1 MFNIVIRFILCGL
14 KDIPLTLLVVYP
26 MSDPFF
32 KIRPSKRSN
41 PEARTTL
48 DTVHQHYLSKAKDIG
63 EQLSTLEDKHESLI
77 NTYNDE
83 VNDIERYR
91 LENNIKEVKD
101 KINAIDKKNAIF
113 DYFLDTGDLLFQ
125 YYDIQERINRG
136 ADNIISVADRA
147 RPGSVFEALENASR
161 QDAGESKMVANTN
174 SHIKEGGDSLRRD
187 ALLDQYL
194 QRMDPMYNRPS
205 INSNDSSFVCDACGE
220 DMKVSVN
227 DATVSCPECGYH
239 KLILMD
245 SDKPSYKDPPR
256 EVSYYAY
263 KRINHFNEW
272 LAQFQAKESTEIPE
286 EVFENIQ
293 GQIYKERLQA
303 SSLNRNKI
311 REILKKLKYN
321 SYYEHVP
328 HILSRLNGNTAPVM
342 DREIEEKLRYLFK
355 EIQPSFQ
362 KHCPA
367 ERSNFLSYSYV
378 LYKLCELLELDKFLP
393 CFPLLKNRDKL
404 YAQDK
409 IWEKICKDL
418 QWEFIRSI

>member
-1 MFNIVIRFILCGL
+1 
-14 KDIPLTLLVVYP
+14 

-48 DTVHQHYLSKAKDIG
+48 DTVHQHYLSKVKDTS
-63 EQLSTLEDKHESLI
+63 EQVSSLKE
-77 NTYNDE
+77 TYSNLMSSHKSE
-83 VNDIERYR
+83 QNDIERYR
-91 LENNIKEVKD
+91 IEQELKAIKIKLDATDEKGAV
-101 KINAIDKKNAIF
+101 F
-113 DYFLDTGDLLFQ
+113 DYYLQTGDLLFQ
-125 YYDIQERINRG
+125 YYDIQDRINRG
-136 ADNIISVADRA
+136 ADNVIHVADRA
-147 RPGSVFEALENASR
+147 RPGSVFEALENASK
-161 QDAGESKMVANTN
+161 QDISGVKLQTHSN
-174 SHIKEGGDSLRRD
+174 SYSNMKEHGGDTLRRD

-194 QRMDPMYNRPS
+194 QRMDPHYNRPS
-205 INSNDSSFVCDACGE
+205 MHSLNDTSFICDACGE
-220 DMKVSVN
+220 DMKISIN
-227 DATVSCPECGYH
+227 DATVSCPHCGFH

-256 EVSYYAY
+256 EISYYAY

-293 GQIYKERLQA
+293 GQIKKERIQP
-303 SSLNRNKI
+303 SSLNRSKI

-328 HILSRLNGNTAPVM
+328 HILSRLNGHTAPVM
-342 DREIEEKLRYLFK
+342 DRETEEKLRYLFK

-378 LYKLCELLELDKFLP
+378 LYKLCELLDLDDFLH

-409 IWEKICKDL
+409 IWEKICRDL
-418 QWEFIRSI
+418 KWEFIRSI

>member
-1 MFNIVIRFILCGL
+1 
-14 KDIPLTLLVVYP
+14 

-48 DTVHQHYLSKAKDIG
+48 DTVHQHYLSKVKDTS
-63 EQLSTLEDKHESLI
+63 EQVSTLKE
-77 NTYNDE
+77 TYSNLMTSYKAE
-83 VNDIERYR
+83 NNDIERYR
-91 LENNIKEVKD
+91 IEQDLKSTKVKLD
-101 KINAIDKKNAIF
+101 ATDEKAAVF
-113 DYFLDTGDLLFQ
+113 DYYLQTGDLLFQ
-125 YYDIQERINRG
+125 YYDIQDRINRG
-136 ADNIISVADRA
+136 ADNVIHVADRA
-147 RPGSVFEALENASR
+147 RPGSVFEALENASK
-161 QDAGESKMVANTN
+161 QDISGVKLQAPSNSYSKDQG
-174 SHIKEGGDSLRRD
+174 GGDTLRRD

-194 QRMDPMYNRPS
+194 QRMDPHYNRPS
-205 INSNDSSFVCDACGE
+205 MHSLNDTSFICDACGE
-220 DMKVSVN
+220 DMKISIN
-227 DATVSCPECGYH
+227 DATVSCPHCGFH

-256 EVSYYAY
+256 EISYYAY

-286 EVFENIQ
+286 EVFDNIQ
-293 GQIYKERLQA
+293 GQIKKERIQP
-303 SSLNRNKI
+303 SSLNRSKI

-328 HILSRLNGNTAPVM
+328 HILSRLNGHTAPVM
-342 DREIEEKLRYLFK
+342 DRETEEKLRYLFK

-378 LYKLCELLELDKFLP
+378 LYKLCELLDLDDFLH

-409 IWEKICKDL
+409 IWEKICRDL
-418 QWEFIRSI
+418 KWEFIRSI

>member
-1 MFNIVIRFILCGL
+1 
-14 KDIPLTLLVVYP
+14 

-48 DTVHQHYLSKAKDIG
+48 DTVHQHYLSKVKDTS
-63 EQLSTLEDKHESLI
+63 EQVSTLKE
-77 NTYNDE
+77 TYSNLMSSYKSE
-83 VNDIERYR
+83 QNDIERYR
-91 LENNIKEVKD
+91 IEQDLKSTKVKLD
-101 KINAIDKKNAIF
+101 ATDEKGAVF
-113 DYFLDTGDLLFQ
+113 DYYLQTGDLLFQ
-125 YYDIQERINRG
+125 YYDIQDRINRG
-136 ADNIISVADRA
+136 ADNVIHVADRA

-161 QDAGESKMVANTN
+161 QDISGTKVQTPSN
-174 SHIKEGGDSLRRD
+174 SYAKEQGGDTLRRD

-194 QRMDPMYNRPS
+194 QRMDPHYNRPS
-205 INSNDSSFVCDACGE
+205 MHSLNDTSFICDACGE
-220 DMKVSVN
+220 DMKISIN
-227 DATVSCPECGYH
+227 DATVSCPHCGFH

-256 EVSYYAY
+256 EISYYAY

-293 GQIYKERLQA
+293 GQIKKERIQP
-303 SSLNRNKI
+303 SSLNRSKI

-328 HILSRLNGNTAPVM
+328 HILSRLNGHTAPVM
-342 DREIEEKLRYLFK
+342 DRETEEKLRYLFK

-378 LYKLCELLELDKFLP
+378 LYKLCELLDLDDFLH

-418 QWEFIRSI
+418 KWEFIRSI

>member
-1 MFNIVIRFILCGL
+1 M
-14 KDIPLTLLVVYP
+14 T
-26 MSDPFF
+26 DPFF
-32 KIRPSKRSN
+32 RIRPSKRSN

-48 DTVHQHYLSKAKDIG
+48 DSVHQHYLSKAKDVH
-63 EQLSTLEDKHESLI
+63 EQVATLKGQYSSLQEQ
-77 NTYNDE
+77 YNMSQ
-83 VNDIERYR
+83 NDIERFR
-91 LENNIKEVKD
+91 LEQEIKQIKA
-101 KINAIDKKNAIF
+101 KIESVDENGGVFN
-113 DYFLDTGDLLFQ
+113 YYLQNGELLFQ
-125 YYDIQERINRG
+125 YYDIQDRIHRG
-136 ADNIISVADRA
+136 ADNVVLVGDRA
-147 RPGSVFEALENASR
+147 RPGSVFEALENASKDDLENQVVHVR
-161 QDAGESKMVANTN
+161 E
-174 SHIKEGGDSLRRD
+174 HGGDTLRRD
-187 ALLDQYL
+187 QLLDIYL
-194 QRMDPMYNRPS
+194 QRMDPNYNRANM
-205 INSNDSSFVCDACGE
+205 NSVNDSSFVCDACGE
-220 DMKVSVN
+220 DMKISIN
-227 DATVSCPECGYH
+227 DATVSCPHCGFH

-272 LAQFQAKESTEIPE
+272 LAQFQAKETTEIPE
-286 EVFENIQ
+286 EVFDNIQ
-293 GQIYKERLQA
+293 AQLKKERIHA
-303 SSLNRNKI
+303 SSLNRSKI

-321 SYYEHVP
+321 SFYEHVP
-328 HILSRLNGNTAPVM
+328 HILSRLNGHTAPIM
-342 DREIEEKLRYLFK
+342 DREMEEKLRYLFK

-378 LYKLCELLELDKFLP
+378 LYKLCELLELDDFLH

>member
-1 MFNIVIRFILCGL
+1 MKPFST
-14 KDIPLTLLVVYP
+14 KMT
-26 MSDPFF
+26 DPFF

-48 DTVHQHYLSKAKDIG
+48 DTVHQHYLSKAKDTGDQVAIWKQHHK
-63 EQLSTLEDKHESLI
+63 ELTAL
-77 NTYNDE
+77 YNNE
-83 VNDIERYR
+83 KNDIERYR
-91 LENNIKEVKD
+91 IEQDIKEVK
-101 KINAIDKKNAIF
+101 AQIDTTDQKNAVF
-113 DYFLDTGDLLFQ
+113 DYFLQTGDLLFQ
-125 YYDIQERINRG
+125 YYDIQDRINRG
-136 ADNIISVADRA
+136 ADNVISVADRA

-161 QDAGESKMVANTN
+161 QDAGTGISQQTHGRADHTSLKT
-174 SHIKEGGDSLRRD
+174 GGESLRRD

-205 INSNDSSFVCDACGE
+205 IQASNDSSFTCDACGE
-220 DMKVSVN
+220 DMKVSIN
-227 DATVSCPECGYH
+227 DATVSCPECGFH

-293 GQIYKERLQA
+293 AQIYKERLQA
-303 SSLNRNKI
+303 SSLNRSKI

-328 HILSRLNGNTAPVM
+328 HILSRLNGHTAPVM
-342 DREIEEKLRYLFK
+342 DREMEEKLRYLFK

-362 KHCPA
+362 RHCPA

-378 LYKLCELLELDKFLP
+378 LYKLCELLELDSFLH

>member
-1 MFNIVIRFILCGL
+1 
-14 KDIPLTLLVVYP
+14 

-48 DTVHQHYLSKAKDIG
+48 DTVHQHYLSKVKDTS
-63 EQLSTLEDKHESLI
+63 EQVSTLKE
-77 NTYNDE
+77 TYSNLVTSYKSE
-83 VNDIERYR
+83 QNDIERYR
-91 LENNIKEVKD
+91 IEQELKSTKVKLD
-101 KINAIDKKNAIF
+101 ATDEKGAVF
-113 DYFLDTGDLLFQ
+113 DYYLQTGDLLFQ
-125 YYDIQERINRG
+125 YYDIQDRINRG
-136 ADNIISVADRA
+136 ADNVIHVADRA

-161 QDAGESKMVANTN
+161 QDISGTKVQAPSN
-174 SHIKEGGDSLRRD
+174 SYAKEQGGDTLRRD

-194 QRMDPMYNRPS
+194 QRMDPHYNRPS
-205 INSNDSSFVCDACGE
+205 MHSLNDTSFICDACGE
-220 DMKVSVN
+220 DMKISIN
-227 DATVSCPECGYH
+227 DATVSCPHCGFH

-256 EVSYYAY
+256 EISYYAY

-293 GQIYKERLQA
+293 GQIKKERIQP
-303 SSLNRNKI
+303 SSLNRSKI

-328 HILSRLNGNTAPVM
+328 HILSRLNGHTAPVM
-342 DREIEEKLRYLFK
+342 DRETEEKLRYLFK

-362 KHCPA
+362 RHCPA

-378 LYKLCELLELDKFLP
+378 LYKLCELLDLDDFLH

-409 IWEKICKDL
+409 IWEKICRDL
-418 QWEFIRSI
+418 KWEFIRSI

>member
-1 MFNIVIRFILCGL
+1 
-14 KDIPLTLLVVYP
+14 

-48 DTVHQHYLSKAKDIG
+48 DTVHQHYLSKVKDTS
-63 EQLSTLEDKHESLI
+63 EQVSTLKE
-77 NTYNDE
+77 TYSNLMTSYKTE
-83 VNDIERYR
+83 QNDIERYR
-91 LENNIKEVKD
+91 IEQELKSTKVKLD
-101 KINAIDKKNAIF
+101 ATDEKAAVF
-113 DYFLDTGDLLFQ
+113 DYYLQTGDLLFQ
-125 YYDIQERINRG
+125 YYDIQDRINRG
-136 ADNIISVADRA
+136 ADNVIHVADRA
-147 RPGSVFEALENASR
+147 RPGSVFEALENASK
-161 QDAGESKMVANTN
+161 QDISGTKVQAPSNSYSKDQG
-174 SHIKEGGDSLRRD
+174 GGDTLRRD

-194 QRMDPMYNRPS
+194 QRMDPHYNRPS
-205 INSNDSSFVCDACGE
+205 MHSLNDTSFICDACGE
-220 DMKVSVN
+220 DMKISIN
-227 DATVSCPECGYH
+227 DATVSCPHCGFH

-256 EVSYYAY
+256 EISYYAY

-293 GQIYKERLQA
+293 GQIKKERIQP
-303 SSLNRNKI
+303 SSLNRSKI

-328 HILSRLNGNTAPVM
+328 HILSRLNGHTAPVM
-342 DREIEEKLRYLFK
+342 DRETEEKLRYLFK

-378 LYKLCELLELDKFLP
+378 LYKLCELLDLDDFLH

-409 IWEKICKDL
+409 IWEKICRDL
-418 QWEFIRSI
+418 KWEFIRSI

>member
-1 MFNIVIRFILCGL
+1 
-14 KDIPLTLLVVYP
+14 

-48 DTVHQHYLSKAKDIG
+48 DTVHQHYLSKIKDVG
-63 EQLSTLEDKHESLI
+63 EQITVWKDQQHVIQDKLNQE
-77 NTYNDE
+77 TE
-83 VNDIERYR
+83 EMQRYR
-91 LENNIKEVKD
+91 FEQDIKEIQQ
-101 KINAIDKKNAIF
+101 KINHVDKKDAMF
-113 DYFLDTGDLLFQ
+113 DYFLQTGDLLFQ
-125 YYDIQERINRG
+125 YYDIQDRINRG
-136 ADNIISVADRA
+136 ADNVISVADRA

-161 QDAGESKMVANTN
+161 QDSSGTHLLPAPIAHPSYSQSSK
-174 SHIKEGGDSLRRD
+174 SHGHKEETLGRD
-187 ALLDQYL
+187 QLLDQYL
-194 QRMDPMYNRPS
+194 QRMDPHYNRPS
-205 INSNDSSFVCDACGE
+205 HALNDTSFQCDGCGE

-227 DATVSCPECGYH
+227 DATISCPECGFH

-286 EVFENIQ
+286 EVFEAILN
-293 GQIYKERLQA
+293 QIKKERLQA
-303 SSLNRNKI
+303 SSLNRTKI
-311 REILKKLKYN
+311 REILKKLKFN

-328 HILSRLNGNTAPVM
+328 HILSRLNGHTAPVM
-342 DREIEEKLRYLFK
+342 DRETEEKLRYLFK

-367 ERSNFLSYSYV
+367 DRSNFLSYSYV
-378 LYKLCELLELDKFLP
+378 LYKLCELLELDRFLH

-418 QWEFIRSI
+418 QWEFYRSI

>member
-1 MFNIVIRFILCGL
+1 
-14 KDIPLTLLVVYP
+14 

-48 DTVHQHYLSKAKDIG
+48 DTVHQHYLSKVKDTS
-63 EQLSTLEDKHESLI
+63 EQVSSLKE
-77 NTYNDE
+77 TYSNLISSYKAE
-83 VNDIERYR
+83 QNDIERYR
-91 LENNIKEVKD
+91 IEQELKTTKVKLD
-101 KINAIDKKNAIF
+101 ATDEKGAVF
-113 DYFLDTGDLLFQ
+113 DYYLQTGDLLFQ
-125 YYDIQERINRG
+125 YYDIQDRINRG
-136 ADNIISVADRA
+136 ADNVIHVADRA
-147 RPGSVFEALENASR
+147 RPGSVFEALENASK
-161 QDAGESKMVANTN
+161 QDISGVKLQTPSN
-174 SHIKEGGDSLRRD
+174 SYSNMKEQGGDTLRRD

-194 QRMDPMYNRPS
+194 QRMDPHYNRPS
-205 INSNDSSFVCDACGE
+205 MHSLNDTSFICDACGE
-220 DMKVSVN
+220 DMKISIN
-227 DATVSCPECGYH
+227 DATVSCPHCGFH

-256 EVSYYAY
+256 EISYYAY

-293 GQIYKERLQA
+293 GQIKKERIQP
-303 SSLNRNKI
+303 SSLNRSKI

-328 HILSRLNGNTAPVM
+328 HILSRLNGHTAPVM
-342 DREIEEKLRYLFK
+342 DRETEEKLRYLFK

-378 LYKLCELLELDKFLP
+378 LYKLCELLDLDDFLH

-418 QWEFIRSI
+418 KWEFIRSI

>member
-1 MFNIVIRFILCGL
+1 
-14 KDIPLTLLVVYP
+14 

-48 DTVHQHYLSKAKDIG
+48 DTVHQHYLSKVKDTS
-63 EQLSTLEDKHESLI
+63 EQVSTLKD
-77 NTYNDE
+77 TYSNLMTSYKAE
-83 VNDIERYR
+83 QSDIERYR
-91 LENNIKEVKD
+91 IEQELKATKVKLD
-101 KINAIDKKNAIF
+101 ATDEKGAVF
-113 DYFLDTGDLLFQ
+113 DYYLQTGDLLFQ
-125 YYDIQERINRG
+125 YYDIQDRINRG
-136 ADNIISVADRA
+136 ADNVIHVADRA
-147 RPGSVFEALENASR
+147 RPGSVFEALENASK
-161 QDAGESKMVANTN
+161 QDISGVKLQAPSN
-174 SHIKEGGDSLRRD
+174 SYSNMREQGGDTLRRD

-194 QRMDPMYNRPS
+194 QRMDPHYNRPS
-205 INSNDSSFVCDACGE
+205 MHSLNDTSFICDACGE
-220 DMKVSVN
+220 DMKISIN
-227 DATVSCPECGYH
+227 DATVSCPHCGFH

-256 EVSYYAY
+256 EISYYAY

-293 GQIYKERLQA
+293 GQIKKERIQP
-303 SSLNRNKI
+303 SSLNRSKI

-328 HILSRLNGNTAPVM
+328 HILSRLNGHTAPVM
-342 DREIEEKLRYLFK
+342 DRETEEKLRYLFK

-378 LYKLCELLELDKFLP
+378 LYKLCELLDLDDFLH

-418 QWEFIRSI
+418 KWEFIRSI

>member
-1 MFNIVIRFILCGL
+1 M
-14 KDIPLTLLVVYP
+14 T
-26 MSDPFF
+26 DPFF
-32 KIRPSKRSN
+32 RIRPSKRSN

-48 DTVHQHYLSKAKDIG
+48 DSVHQHYLSKAKDVH
-63 EQLSTLEDKHESLI
+63 EQVATLKGHYVSLQEQ
-77 NTYNDE
+77 YNMSQ
-83 VNDIERYR
+83 NDIERFR
-91 LENNIKEVKD
+91 LEQEIKQIKA
-101 KINAIDKKNAIF
+101 KIESVDENGGVFN
-113 DYFLDTGDLLFQ
+113 YYLQNGELLFQ
-125 YYDIQERINRG
+125 YYDIQDRIHRG
-136 ADNIISVADRA
+136 ADNVVLVGDRA
-147 RPGSVFEALENASR
+147 RPGSVFEALENASKDDLENQVVHVR
-161 QDAGESKMVANTN
+161 E
-174 SHIKEGGDSLRRD
+174 HGGDTLRRD
-187 ALLDQYL
+187 QLLDIYL
-194 QRMDPMYNRPS
+194 QRMDPNYNRANM
-205 INSNDSSFVCDACGE
+205 NSVNDSSFVCDACGE
-220 DMKVSVN
+220 DMKISIN
-227 DATVSCPECGYH
+227 DATVSCPHCGFH

-272 LAQFQAKESTEIPE
+272 LAQFQAKETTEIPE
-286 EVFENIQ
+286 EVFDNIQ
-293 GQIYKERLQA
+293 AQLKKERIHA
-303 SSLNRNKI
+303 SSLNRSKI

-321 SYYEHVP
+321 SFYEHVP
-328 HILSRLNGNTAPVM
+328 HILSRLNGHTAPIM
-342 DREIEEKLRYLFK
+342 DREMEEKLRYLFK

-378 LYKLCELLELDKFLP
+378 LYKLCELLELDDFLH

>member
-1 MFNIVIRFILCGL
+1 M
-14 KDIPLTLLVVYP
+14 T
-26 MSDPFF
+26 DPFF
-32 KIRPSKRSN
+32 RIRPSKRSN

-48 DTVHQHYLSKAKDIG
+48 DSVHQHYLSKAKDVH
-63 EQLSTLEDKHESLI
+63 EQLTILKDAYSNLQKQY
-77 NTYNDE
+77 NTTQD
-83 VNDIERYR
+83 DIERFR
-91 LENNIKEVKD
+91 LEQEIKDVKSKMD
-101 KINAIDKKNAIF
+101 TIDENGGVF
-113 DYFLDTGDLLFQ
+113 NYYLQNGELLFQ
-125 YYDIQERINRG
+125 YYDIQDRIHRG
-136 ADNIISVADRA
+136 ADNVVLVGDRA
-147 RPGSVFEALENASR
+147 RPGSVFEALENASK
-161 QDAGESKMVANTN
+161 DGENQVV
-174 SHIKEGGDSLRRD
+174 HVREHGGDTLRRD
-187 ALLDQYL
+187 QLLDIYL
-194 QRMDPMYNRPS
+194 QRMDPNYNRANM
-205 INSNDSSFVCDACGE
+205 NSVNDSSFICDACGE
-220 DMKVSVN
+220 DMKISIN
-227 DATVSCPECGYH
+227 DATVSCPHCGFH

-272 LAQFQAKESTEIPE
+272 LAQFQAKETTEIPE
-286 EVFENIQ
+286 EVFDNIQ
-293 GQIYKERLQA
+293 AQLKKERIHA
-303 SSLNRNKI
+303 SSLNRSKI

-321 SYYEHVP
+321 SFYEHVP
-328 HILSRLNGNTAPVM
+328 HILSRLNGHTAPIM
-342 DREIEEKLRYLFK
+342 DREMEEKLRYLFK

-378 LYKLCELLELDKFLP
+378 LYKLCELLELDDFLH

>member
-1 MFNIVIRFILCGL
+1 MN
-14 KDIPLTLLVVYP
+14 
-26 MSDPFF
+26 DPFF

-48 DTVHQHYLSKAKDIG
+48 DTVHQHYLTKLKDSS
-63 EQLSTLEDKHESLI
+63 EHVHMLKDKHSALTSEYKKEHS
-77 NTYNDE
+77 D
-83 VNDIERYR
+83 VERYQI
-91 LENNIKEVKD
+91 EQEIKETKVKLD
-101 KINAIDKKNAIF
+101 SIDEKGAVF
-113 DYFLDTGDLLFQ
+113 DYYLQAGDLLFQ
-125 YYDIQERINRG
+125 YYDIQDRINRG
-136 ADNIISVADRA
+136 ADNVISVADRA

-161 QDAGESKMVANTN
+161 QDISGVKLLPPSN
-174 SHIKEGGDSLRRD
+174 SYSTREHGGDSLRRD

-194 QRMDPMYNRPS
+194 QRIDPLYSRPAMHAL
-205 INSNDSSFVCDACGE
+205 NDTSFMCDACGE
-220 DMKVSVN
+220 DMKISIN
-227 DATVSCPECGYH
+227 DATVSCPHCGFH
-239 KLILMD
+239 RLILMD

-256 EVSYYAY
+256 EISYYAY

-293 GQIYKERLQA
+293 GQIKKERLQA
-303 SSLNRNKI
+303 SSLNRSKI

-321 SYYEHVP
+321 SFYEHVP
-328 HILSRLNGNTAPVM
+328 HILSRLNGHTAPVM
-342 DREIEEKLRYLFK
+342 GRETEEKLRYLFK

-378 LYKLCELLELDKFLP
+378 LYKLCELLELDDFLH

>member
-1 MFNIVIRFILCGL
+1 M
-14 KDIPLTLLVVYP
+14 K
-26 MSDPFF
+26 
-32 KIRPSKRSN
+32 
-41 PEARTTL
+41 
-48 DTVHQHYLSKAKDIG
+48 
-63 EQLSTLEDKHESLI
+63 EQ
-77 NTYNDE
+77 
-83 VNDIERYR
+83 
-91 LENNIKEVKD
+91 
-101 KINAIDKKNAIF
+101 
-113 DYFLDTGDLLFQ
+113 
-125 YYDIQERINRG
+125 
-136 ADNIISVADRA
+136 
-147 RPGSVFEALENASR
+147 
-161 QDAGESKMVANTN
+161 
-174 SHIKEGGDSLRRD
+174 GGDTLRRD

-194 QRMDPMYNRPS
+194 QRMDPHYNRPS
-205 INSNDSSFVCDACGE
+205 MHSLNDTSFICDACGE
-220 DMKVSVN
+220 DMKISIN
-227 DATVSCPECGYH
+227 DATVSCPHCGFH

-256 EVSYYAY
+256 EISYYAY

-293 GQIYKERLQA
+293 GQIKKERIQP
-303 SSLNRNKI
+303 SSLNRSKI

-328 HILSRLNGNTAPVM
+328 HILSRLNGHTAPVM
-342 DREIEEKLRYLFK
+342 DRETEEKLRYLFK

-378 LYKLCELLELDKFLP
+378 LYKLCELLDLDDFLH

-418 QWEFIRSI
+418 KWEFIRSI

>member
-1 MFNIVIRFILCGL
+1 M
-14 KDIPLTLLVVYP
+14 
-26 MSDPFF
+26 MDPFF
-32 KIRPSKRSN
+32 QIRPSKRSN

-48 DTVHQHYLSKAKDIG
+48 DTVHTHYLSKVKDIG
-63 EQLSTLEDKHESLI
+63 DQVSIWKDNLAALTAQYQNET
-77 NTYNDE
+77 
-83 VNDIERYR
+83 NDIERYR
-91 LENNIKEVKD
+91 IEQDIRE
-101 KINAIDKKNAIF
+101 INKKLQSTDEKNAVY
-113 DYFLDTGDLLFQ
+113 DYYLQAGDLLFQ
-125 YYDIQERINRG
+125 YYDIQDRINRG
-136 ADNIISVADRA
+136 VDNVISVADRA

-161 QDAGESKMVANTN
+161 QDSSGSKIASTGV
-174 SHIKEGGDSLRRD
+174 KEVKGDTLRRD

-194 QRMDPMYNRPS
+194 QRMDPHYNRHTLHAL
-205 INSNDSSFVCDACGE
+205 NDTSFICDACGE
-220 DMKVSVN
+220 DMKISIN
-227 DATVSCPECGYH
+227 DATVSCPECGFH

-256 EVSYYAY
+256 EISYYAY

-272 LAQFQAKESTEIPE
+272 LAQFQAKESTEIPD
-286 EVFENIQ
+286 EVFETIQ
-293 GQIYKERLQA
+293 GQIKKERIHP
-303 SSLNRNKI
+303 SSLNRSKI

-342 DREIEEKLRYLFK
+342 DRETEEKLRYLFK

-367 ERSNFLSYSYV
+367 DRSNFLSYSYV
-378 LYKLCELLELDKFLP
+378 LYKLCELLELDHFLH

>member
-1 MFNIVIRFILCGL
+1 
-14 KDIPLTLLVVYP
+14 

-48 DTVHQHYLSKAKDIG
+48 DTVHQHYLSKVKDTSEQVSTLKDTYSNLMASYKG
-63 EQLSTLEDKHESLI
+63 EQ
-77 NTYNDE
+77 
-83 VNDIERYR
+83 NDIEIYR
-91 LENNIKEVKD
+91 IEQELKLTKVKLD
-101 KINAIDKKNAIF
+101 ATDEKGAVF
-113 DYFLDTGDLLFQ
+113 DYYLQTGDLLFQ
-125 YYDIQERINRG
+125 YYDIQDRINRG
-136 ADNIISVADRA
+136 ADNVIHVADRA
-147 RPGSVFEALENASR
+147 RPGSVFEALENASK
-161 QDAGESKMVANTN
+161 QDISGVKLQAPSN
-174 SHIKEGGDSLRRD
+174 SYSNMKEQGGDTLRRD

-194 QRMDPMYNRPS
+194 QRMDPHYNRPS
-205 INSNDSSFVCDACGE
+205 MHSLNDTSFICDACGE
-220 DMKVSVN
+220 DMKISIN
-227 DATVSCPECGYH
+227 DATVSCPHCGFH

-256 EVSYYAY
+256 EISYYAY

-286 EVFENIQ
+286 EVFDNIQ
-293 GQIYKERLQA
+293 GQIKKERIQP
-303 SSLNRNKI
+303 SSLNRSKI

-328 HILSRLNGNTAPVM
+328 HILSRLNGHTAPVM
-342 DREIEEKLRYLFK
+342 DRETEEKLRYLFK

-378 LYKLCELLELDKFLP
+378 LYKLCELLDLDDFLH

-418 QWEFIRSI
+418 KWEFIRSI

>member
-1 MFNIVIRFILCGL
+1 
-14 KDIPLTLLVVYP
+14 

-48 DTVHQHYLSKAKDIG
+48 DTVHQHYLSKVKDIG
-63 EQLSTLEDKHESLI
+63 EQVSTWKDAHSSLH
-77 NTYNDE
+77 TKYQTE
-83 VNDIERYR
+83 TNDIERYR
-91 LENNIKEVKD
+91 IEQDMNEVKN
-101 KINAIDKKNAIF
+101 KIDSVNKKDAVY
-113 DYFLDTGDLLFQ
+113 DYYLQTGDLLFQ
-125 YYDIQERINRG
+125 YYDIQDRINRG
-136 ADNIISVADRA
+136 ADNVISVGDRA

-161 QDAGESKMVANTN
+161 SDISGVKLVVPQVN
-174 SHIKEGGDSLRRD
+174 KERGGDTLRRD

-194 QRMDPMYNRPS
+194 QRMDPNYNRPS
-205 INSNDSSFVCDACGE
+205 IHALNDTSFVCDACGE
-220 DMKVSVN
+220 DMKISIN
-227 DATVSCPECGYH
+227 DATVSCPECGFH

-286 EVFENIQ
+286 EVFDNIQ
-293 GQIYKERLQA
+293 GQIKKERIQP
-303 SSLNRNKI
+303 SSLNRSKI

-328 HILSRLNGNTAPVM
+328 HILSRVNGHTAPVM
-342 DREIEEKLRYLFK
+342 DRETEEKLRYLFK

-367 ERSNFLSYSYV
+367 DRSNFLSYSYV
-378 LYKLCELLELDKFLP
+378 LYKLCELLELDDFLH

>member
-1 MFNIVIRFILCGL
+1 
-14 KDIPLTLLVVYP
+14 

-48 DTVHQHYLSKAKDIG
+48 DTVHQHYLSKIKDVG
-63 EQLSTLEDKHESLI
+63 EQITVWKDQQHVIQDKLNQE
-77 NTYNDE
+77 TE
-83 VNDIERYR
+83 EMQRYR
-91 LENNIKEVKD
+91 FEQDIKEIQQ
-101 KINAIDKKNAIF
+101 KINHVDKKDAMF
-113 DYFLDTGDLLFQ
+113 DYFLQTGDLLFQ
-125 YYDIQERINRG
+125 YYDIQDRINRG

-161 QDAGESKMVANTN
+161 QDSSGTHLLPPPVAHPSYSQSSKG
-174 SHIKEGGDSLRRD
+174 HGHKEETLGRD
-187 ALLDQYL
+187 QLLDQYL
-194 QRMDPMYNRPS
+194 QRMDPHYNRPS
-205 INSNDSSFVCDACGE
+205 HALNDTSFQCDGCGE

-227 DATVSCPECGYH
+227 DATISCPECGFH

-286 EVFENIQ
+286 EVFEAILN
-293 GQIYKERLQA
+293 QIKKERLQA
-303 SSLNRNKI
+303 SSLNRTKI
-311 REILKKLKYN
+311 REILKKLKFN

-328 HILSRLNGNTAPVM
+328 HILSRLNGHTAPVM
-342 DREIEEKLRYLFK
+342 DRETEEKLRYLFK

-367 ERSNFLSYSYV
+367 DRSNFLSYSYV
-378 LYKLCELLELDKFLP
+378 LYKLCELLELDRFLH

-418 QWEFIRSI
+418 QWEFYRSI

>member
-1 MFNIVIRFILCGL
+1 
-14 KDIPLTLLVVYP
+14 

-48 DTVHQHYLSKAKDIG
+48 DTVHQHYLSKIKDVG
-63 EQLSTLEDKHESLI
+63 EQIAVWKDQQHQLQEKLQQETEEMQ
-77 NTYNDE
+77 
-83 VNDIERYR
+83 RYR
-91 LENNIKEVKD
+91 IEQDIKEIQQ
-101 KINAIDKKNAIF
+101 KINQVDKKDAMF
-113 DYFLDTGDLLFQ
+113 DYFLQTGDLLFQ
-125 YYDIQERINRG
+125 YYDIQERIHRG
-136 ADNIISVADRA
+136 ADNVISVAERA
-147 RPGSVFEALENASR
+147 RPGSVFEALENASK
-161 QDAGESKMVANTN
+161 QDISDGVSQAPVVVVAAQTQN
-174 SHIKEGGDSLRRD
+174 KEETLGRD
-187 ALLDQYL
+187 QLLDQYL
-194 QRMDPMYNRPS
+194 QRMDPHYNRPS
-205 INSNDSSFVCDACGE
+205 HALNDTSFQCDGCGE

-227 DATVSCPECGYH
+227 DATISCPECGFH

-286 EVFENIQ
+286 EVFEAIQ
-293 GQIYKERLQA
+293 TQIKKERLQA
-303 SSLNRNKI
+303 SSLNRTKI
-311 REILKKLKYN
+311 REILKKLKFN

-342 DREIEEKLRYLFK
+342 DRETEEKLRYLFR

-362 KHCPA
+362 KHCPS

-378 LYKLCELLELDKFLP
+378 LYKLCELLELDDFLH

>member
-1 MFNIVIRFILCGL
+1 
-14 KDIPLTLLVVYP
+14 

-48 DTVHQHYLSKAKDIG
+48 DTVHQHYLSKVKDTS
-63 EQLSTLEDKHESLI
+63 EQVSTLKE
-77 NTYNDE
+77 TYSNLVTSYKAE
-83 VNDIERYR
+83 QNDIERYR
-91 LENNIKEVKD
+91 IEQELKVTKVKLD
-101 KINAIDKKNAIF
+101 ATDEKGAVF
-113 DYFLDTGDLLFQ
+113 DYYLQTGDLLFQ
-125 YYDIQERINRG
+125 YYDIQDRINRG
-136 ADNIISVADRA
+136 ADNVIHVADRA

-161 QDAGESKMVANTN
+161 QDISGTKVQAPSN
-174 SHIKEGGDSLRRD
+174 SYAKEQGGDTLRRD

-194 QRMDPMYNRPS
+194 QRMDPHYNRPS
-205 INSNDSSFVCDACGE
+205 MHSLNDTSFICDACGE
-220 DMKVSVN
+220 DMKISIN
-227 DATVSCPECGYH
+227 DATVSCPHCGFH

-256 EVSYYAY
+256 EISYYAY

-293 GQIYKERLQA
+293 GQIKKERIQP
-303 SSLNRNKI
+303 SSLNRSKI

-328 HILSRLNGNTAPVM
+328 HILSRLNGHTAPVM
-342 DREIEEKLRYLFK
+342 DRETEEKLRYLFK

-378 LYKLCELLELDKFLP
+378 LYKLCELLDLDDFLH

-418 QWEFIRSI
+418 KWEFIRSI

>member
-1 MFNIVIRFILCGL
+1 M
-14 KDIPLTLLVVYP
+14 T
-26 MSDPFF
+26 DPFF

-41 PEARTTL
+41 PESRTTL
-48 DTVHQHYLSKAKDIG
+48 DTVHQHYLSKVKDTG
-63 EQLSTLEDKHESLI
+63 ETLNTLKESYDTL
-77 NTYNDE
+77 TSDYKE
-83 VNDIERYR
+83 GHNDIERYR
-91 LENNIKEVKD
+91 IEQEIRTVKGKLD
-101 KINAIDKKNAIF
+101 SIDEKGAIF
-113 DYFLDTGDLLFQ
+113 DYYLQTGDLLFQ
-125 YYDIQERINRG
+125 YYDIQDRINRG
-136 ADNIISVADRA
+136 ADNVISVADRA
-147 RPGSVFEALENASR
+147 RPGSVFEALENASK
-161 QDAGESKMVANTN
+161 QDISGTKIQPPSN
-174 SHIKEGGDSLRRD
+174 SYAKEQGGDTLRRD

-194 QRMDPMYNRPS
+194 QRMDPHYNRPT
-205 INSNDSSFVCDACGE
+205 NHVVNDTLFVCDSCGE
-220 DMKVSVN
+220 DMKISIN
-227 DATVSCPECGYH
+227 DATISCPHCGFH
-239 KLILMD
+239 KLVLMD

-272 LAQFQAKESTEIPE
+272 LAQFQAKESTDIPE
-286 EVFENIQ
+286 DVFKNIQ
-293 GQIYKERLQA
+293 GQIKKERIQA
-303 SSLNRNKI
+303 SSLNRSKI

-328 HILSRLNGNTAPVM
+328 HILSRLNGHTAPVM
-342 DREIEEKLRYLFK
+342 DRETEEKLRYLFK

-378 LYKLCELLELDKFLP
+378 LYKLCELLELDDFLH

>member
-1 MFNIVIRFILCGL
+1 
-14 KDIPLTLLVVYP
+14 

-48 DTVHQHYLSKAKDIG
+48 DTVHQHYLSKVKDTSEQVSTLKDTYSNLMASYKG
-63 EQLSTLEDKHESLI
+63 EQ
-77 NTYNDE
+77 
-83 VNDIERYR
+83 NDIERYR
-91 LENNIKEVKD
+91 IEQELKLTKVKLD
-101 KINAIDKKNAIF
+101 ATDEKGAVF
-113 DYFLDTGDLLFQ
+113 DYYLQTGDLLFQ
-125 YYDIQERINRG
+125 YYDIQDRINRG
-136 ADNIISVADRA
+136 ADNVIHVADRA
-147 RPGSVFEALENASR
+147 RPGSVFEALENASK
-161 QDAGESKMVANTN
+161 QDISGVKLQAPSN
-174 SHIKEGGDSLRRD
+174 SYSNMKEQGGDTLRRD

-194 QRMDPMYNRPS
+194 QRMDPHYNRPS
-205 INSNDSSFVCDACGE
+205 MHSLNDTSFICDACGE
-220 DMKVSVN
+220 DMKISIN
-227 DATVSCPECGYH
+227 DATVSCPHCGFH

-256 EVSYYAY
+256 EISYYAY

-286 EVFENIQ
+286 EVFDNIQ
-293 GQIYKERLQA
+293 GQIKKERIQP
-303 SSLNRNKI
+303 SSLNRSKI

-328 HILSRLNGNTAPVM
+328 HILSRLNGHTAPVM
-342 DREIEEKLRYLFK
+342 DRETEEKLRYLFK

-378 LYKLCELLELDKFLP
+378 LYKLCELLDLDDFLH

-418 QWEFIRSI
+418 KWEFIRSI

>member
-1 MFNIVIRFILCGL
+1 M
-14 KDIPLTLLVVYP
+14 T
-26 MSDPFF
+26 DPFF
-32 KIRPSKRSN
+32 NIRQSKRSN

-48 DTVHQHYLSKAKDIG
+48 DTVHQHNFSKIKDINLDIAQWNK
-63 EQLSTLEDKHESLI
+63 EYQELLLRYRAETD
-77 NTYNDE
+77 
-83 VNDIERYR
+83 DIERYR
-91 LENNIKEVKD
+91 LEQQIKKVQLKLDSTDEKAAVL
-101 KINAIDKKNAIF
+101 
-113 DYFLDTGDLLFQ
+113 DYFLNTGELLFQ

-136 ADNIISVADRA
+136 ADNVVHMADRA
-147 RPGSVFEALENASR
+147 TPGSVFEALENASKQDISGAR
-161 QDAGESKMVANTN
+161 QPQATPNLQNSYGTNNNSLAGGREFA
-174 SHIKEGGDSLRRD
+174 GGDNLRRD
-187 ALLDQYL
+187 ALLEQYL
-194 QRMDPMYNRPS
+194 QKMDPQYNRPS
-205 INSNDSSFVCDACGE
+205 INVLHDTSFVCDACGE

-227 DATVSCPECGYH
+227 DATVSCPECGFH

-286 EVFENIQ
+286 EVFENIEA
-293 GQIYKERLQA
+293 QIKKERLQV
-303 SSLNRNKI
+303 SSLNRSKI

-328 HILSRLNGNTAPVM
+328 HILSRLNGHTAPVM
-342 DREIEEKLRYLFK
+342 DRETEEKLRYLFK

-362 KHCPA
+362 KHCPSD
-367 ERSNFLSYSYV
+367 RSNFLSYSYV
-378 LYKLCELLELDKFLP
+378 LYKLCELLDLDDFLH

>member
-1 MFNIVIRFILCGL
+1 MHIGIGAKEFHSDCLSRYM
-14 KDIPLTLLVVYP
+14 T
-26 MSDPFF
+26 DPFF

-48 DTVHQHYLSKAKDIG
+48 DTVHQHNLIKIKDIN
-63 EQLSTLEDKHESLI
+63 EQVGQLNEQQNELITKYRCES
-77 NTYNDE
+77 D
-83 VNDIERYR
+83 DIERYR
-91 LENNIKEVKD
+91 IEANIKDIQGKLDSINEKD
-101 KINAIDKKNAIF
+101 ALF
-113 DYFLDTGDLLFQ
+113 DYFLNTGDLLFQ

-136 ADNIISVADRA
+136 ADNIVHVADRA
-147 RPGSVFEALENASR
+147 RPGSVFEALENASK
-161 QDAGESKMVANTN
+161 QDSGGVSTTQPARES
-174 SHIKEGGDSLRRD
+174 GGDNLRRD
-187 ALLDQYL
+187 ALLEQYL
-194 QRMDPMYNRPS
+194 QRMNPNHNRPS
-205 INSNDSSFVCDACGE
+205 MHSLNDQSCVCDACGE

-227 DATVSCPECGYH
+227 DATVSCPECGFH

-286 EVFENIQ
+286 EVFENIHA
-293 GQIYKERLQA
+293 QIKKERTLV
-303 SSLNRNKI
+303 SSLNRSKI

-321 SYYEHVP
+321 SFYEHVP
-328 HILSRLNGNTAPVM
+328 HILSRLNGHTAPVM
-342 DREIEEKLRYLFK
+342 DRDIEEKLRYLFK

-362 KHCPA
+362 KHCPSD
-367 ERSNFLSYSYV
+367 RSNFLSYSYV
-378 LYKLCELLELDKFLP
+378 LYKLCELLELDDFLH

>member
-1 MFNIVIRFILCGL
+1 
-14 KDIPLTLLVVYP
+14 

-48 DTVHQHYLSKAKDIG
+48 DTVHQHYLSKVKDTS
-63 EQLSTLEDKHESLI
+63 EQVSTLKE
-77 NTYNDE
+77 TYSNLVTSYKAE
-83 VNDIERYR
+83 QNDIERYR
-91 LENNIKEVKD
+91 IEQELKSTKVKLD
-101 KINAIDKKNAIF
+101 ATDEKGAVF
-113 DYFLDTGDLLFQ
+113 DYYLQTGDLLFQ
-125 YYDIQERINRG
+125 YYDIQDRINRG
-136 ADNIISVADRA
+136 ADNVIHVADRA

-161 QDAGESKMVANTN
+161 QDISGTKVQAPSN
-174 SHIKEGGDSLRRD
+174 SYAKEQGGDTLRRD

-194 QRMDPMYNRPS
+194 QRMDPHYNRPS
-205 INSNDSSFVCDACGE
+205 MHSLNDTSFICDACGE
-220 DMKVSVN
+220 DMKISIN
-227 DATVSCPECGYH
+227 DATVSCPHCGFH

-256 EVSYYAY
+256 EISYYAY

-293 GQIYKERLQA
+293 GQIKKERIQP
-303 SSLNRNKI
+303 SSLNRSKI

-328 HILSRLNGNTAPVM
+328 HILSRLNGHTAPVM
-342 DREIEEKLRYLFK
+342 DRETEEKLRYLFK

-378 LYKLCELLELDKFLP
+378 LYKLCELLDLDDFLH

-409 IWEKICKDL
+409 IWEKICRDL
-418 QWEFIRSI
+418 KWEFIRSI

>member
-1 MFNIVIRFILCGL
+1 MA
-14 KDIPLTLLVVYP
+14 
-26 MSDPFF
+26 DPFF
-32 KIRPSKRSN
+32 NIRQSKRSN

-48 DTVHQHYLSKAKDIG
+48 DTVHQHNFSKIKDINQDIAQWTR
-63 EQLSTLEDKHESLI
+63 EYEELVQRYRVETD
-77 NTYNDE
+77 
-83 VNDIERYR
+83 DIERFR
-91 LENNIKEVKD
+91 LEQQIKKVQGKLDSTDEKTAVL
-101 KINAIDKKNAIF
+101 
-113 DYFLDTGDLLFQ
+113 DYFLNTGELLFQ

-136 ADNIISVADRA
+136 ADNVVHMADRA
-147 RPGSVFEALENASR
+147 TPGSVFEALENASR
-161 QDAGESKMVANTN
+161 QDISGSHLPQVSQNSYPTNTTR
-174 SHIKEGGDSLRRD
+174 EFAGGDNLRRD
-187 ALLDQYL
+187 ALLEQYL
-194 QRMDPMYNRPS
+194 QKMDPQYNRPS
-205 INSNDSSFVCDACGE
+205 IHALHDTSFVCDACGE

-227 DATVSCPECGYH
+227 DATVSCPECGFH

-286 EVFENIQ
+286 EVFENIET
-293 GQIYKERLQA
+293 QIKKDRLQA
-303 SSLNRNKI
+303 SSLNRSKI

-328 HILSRLNGNTAPVM
+328 HILSRLNGHTAPVM
-342 DREIEEKLRYLFK
+342 DRETEEKLRYLFK

-362 KHCPA
+362 KHCPPD
-367 ERSNFLSYSYV
+367 RSNFLSYSYV
-378 LYKLCELLELDKFLP
+378 LYKLCELLELDDFLH

>member
-1 MFNIVIRFILCGL
+1 ME
-14 KDIPLTLLVVYP
+14 PLVVIDP
-26 MSDPFF
+26 MTDPFF

-48 DTVHQHYLSKAKDIG
+48 DTVHQHYLTKAKDIG
-63 EQLSTLEDKHESLI
+63 DQVADWNRMHSTLLSEFQVETD
-77 NTYNDE
+77 
-83 VNDIERYR
+83 DIERYR
-91 LENNIKEVKD
+91 MEQELKSIRA
-101 KINAIDKKNAIF
+101 KIDSTDHTNALF

-136 ADNIISVADRA
+136 ADNVISVADRA

-161 QDAGESKMVANTN
+161 QDISGSKVPVVSINYSTG
-174 SHIKEGGDSLRRD
+174 GGDTLRRD

-205 INSNDSSFVCDACGE
+205 IQNHDSSFVCDCCGE

-227 DATVSCPECGYH
+227 DATVSCPECGFH

-286 EVFENIQ
+286 EVFETIQ
-293 GQIYKERLQA
+293 AQILKERILP
-303 SSLNRNKI
+303 SSLNRSKI

-321 SYYEHVP
+321 SFYEHVP
-328 HILSRLNGNTAPVM
+328 HILSRLNGHTAPVM
-342 DREIEEKLRYLFK
+342 DREMEEKLRYLFK

-367 ERSNFLSYSYV
+367 DRSNFLSYSYV
-378 LYKLCELLELDKFLP
+378 LYKLCELLELDGFLH

>member
-1 MFNIVIRFILCGL
+1 
-14 KDIPLTLLVVYP
+14 

-41 PEARTTL
+41 PESRTTL
-48 DTVHQHYLSKAKDIG
+48 DTVHQHYLSKVKGVGEEVTVLKDKYSVLNN
-63 EQLSTLEDKHESLI
+63 E
-77 NTYNDE
+77 YNKDHTD
-83 VNDIERYR
+83 VERYR
-91 LENNIKEVKD
+91 IEQEMKQVQGKLDTLDVKD
-101 KINAIDKKNAIF
+101 GVF
-113 DYFLDTGDLLFQ
+113 DYYLQNGDLLFQ
-125 YYDIQERINRG
+125 YYDIQDRINRG
-136 ADNIISVADRA
+136 ADNVVFVGDRA

-161 QDAGESKMVANTN
+161 QDISGARLNALPTREREREQ
-174 SHIKEGGDSLRRD
+174 HGGDSLRRD
-187 ALLDQYL
+187 TLLDQYL
-194 QRMDPMYNRPS
+194 QRMDPHYNRPS
-205 INSNDSSFVCDACGE
+205 MHALNDTSFMCDACGE
-220 DMKVSVN
+220 DMKISIN
-227 DATVSCPECGYH
+227 DATVSCPHCGFH

-286 EVFENIQ
+286 EVFENIE
-293 GQIYKERLQA
+293 GQIKKERIQP
-303 SSLNRNKI
+303 SSLNRSKI

-321 SYYEHVP
+321 SFYEHVP
-328 HILSRLNGNTAPVM
+328 HILSRLNGHTAPIM
-342 DREIEEKLRYLFK
+342 DRETEEKLRYLFK

-378 LYKLCELLELDKFLP
+378 LYKLCELLELDDFLH

>member
-1 MFNIVIRFILCGL
+1 
-14 KDIPLTLLVVYP
+14 

-48 DTVHQHYLSKAKDIG
+48 DTVHQHYLSKVKDTG
-63 EQLSTLEDKHESLI
+63 EQVSILKQSYSTLVG
-77 NTYNDE
+77 TYRVEQSD
-83 VNDIERYR
+83 VERYR
-91 LENNIKEVKD
+91 LEQEIKTVKAEMD
-101 KINAIDKKNAIF
+101 TKDEKGAVF
-113 DYFLDTGDLLFQ
+113 DYYLQTGDLLFQ
-125 YYDIQERINRG
+125 YYDIQDRINRG
-136 ADNIISVADRA
+136 ADNIVHIADRA
-147 RPGSVFEALENASR
+147 RPGSVFEALENASK
-161 QDAGESKMVANTN
+161 QDISGVKVSLPSNSYSNTRE
-174 SHIKEGGDSLRRD
+174 HGGDTLRRD

-194 QRMDPMYNRPS
+194 QRMDPHYNRPS
-205 INSNDSSFVCDACGE
+205 MNALNDTSFVCDACGE
-220 DMKVSVN
+220 DMRISIN
-227 DATVSCPECGYH
+227 DATVSCPHCGFH

-256 EVSYYAY
+256 EISYYAY

-293 GQIYKERLQA
+293 GQIKKERIQP
-303 SSLNRNKI
+303 SSLNRSKI

-328 HILSRLNGNTAPVM
+328 HILSRLNGHTAPVM
-342 DREIEEKLRYLFK
+342 DREMEEKLRYLFK

-378 LYKLCELLELDKFLP
+378 LYKLCELLDLDDFLH

-418 QWEFIRSI
+418 KWEFIRSI

>member
-1 MFNIVIRFILCGL
+1 MNG
-14 KDIPLTLLVVYP
+14 
-26 MSDPFF
+26 PFF

-41 PEARTTL
+41 PESRTTL
-48 DTVHQHYLSKAKDIG
+48 DTVHQHYLSKAKDSSH
-63 EQLSTLEDKHESLI
+63 EVTKLKEELERLSESHKQER
-77 NTYNDE
+77 DE
-83 VNDIERYR
+83 VEKYK
-91 LENNIKEVKD
+91 LEKQIKVLQTKL
-101 KINAIDKKNAIF
+101 ASIDEKGAVY
-113 DYFLDTGDLLFQ
+113 DYYLLEGDLLFQ
-125 YYDIQERINRG
+125 YYDIQDRINRG
-136 ADNIISVADRA
+136 ADNVVLVADRA

-161 QDAGESKMVANTN
+161 QDISGAKVQAPSN
-174 SHIKEGGDSLRRD
+174 SYSNMKDQGGDTLRRD
-187 ALLDQYL
+187 SLLDQYL
-194 QRMDPMYNRPS
+194 QRIDPHYSRPTTHAL
-205 INSNDSSFVCDACGE
+205 NDTSFMCDACGE
-220 DMKVSVN
+220 DMKISVN
-227 DATVSCPECGYH
+227 DATVSCPHCGFH

-286 EVFENIQ
+286 EVFENIL
-293 GQIYKERLQA
+293 GQIKKERLQA
-303 SSLNRNKI
+303 SSLNRSKI

-321 SYYEHVP
+321 SFYEHVP
-328 HILSRLNGNTAPVM
+328 HILSRLNGHTAPIM
-342 DREIEEKLRYLFK
+342 DRETEEKLRYLFK

-362 KHCPA
+362 KHCPTG
-367 ERSNFLSYSYV
+367 RSNFLSYSYV
-378 LYKLCELLELDKFLP
+378 LYKLCELLELDDFLH

>member
-1 MFNIVIRFILCGL
+1 MNG
-14 KDIPLTLLVVYP
+14 
-26 MSDPFF
+26 PFF

-48 DTVHQHYLSKAKDIG
+48 DTVHQHYLTKIKDSTENVHMLRNKHTALTG
-63 EQLSTLEDKHESLI
+63 EYKKEHS
-77 NTYNDE
+77 
-83 VNDIERYR
+83 DIERYQIEQE
-91 LENNIKEVKD
+91 LKETKGKLD
-101 KINAIDKKNAIF
+101 SIDEKGAVY
-113 DYFLDTGDLLFQ
+113 DYYLQTGDLLFQ
-125 YYDIQERINRG
+125 YYDIQDRINRG

-161 QDAGESKMVANTN
+161 QDISGGKIQTPSNSYSHSSKE
-174 SHIKEGGDSLRRD
+174 HGGDTLRRD

-194 QRMDPMYNRPS
+194 QRMDPHYSRPS
-205 INSNDSSFVCDACGE
+205 MHALNDTSFMCDACGE
-220 DMKVSVN
+220 DMKISIN
-227 DATVSCPECGYH
+227 DATVSCPHCGFH

-286 EVFENIQ
+286 EVFEHIQ
-293 GQIYKERLQA
+293 EQIKKERLQA
-303 SSLNRNKI
+303 SSLNRSKI

-321 SYYEHVP
+321 SFYEHVP
-328 HILSRLNGNTAPVM
+328 HILSRLNGHTAPVM
-342 DREIEEKLRYLFK
+342 GRETEEKLRYLFK

-378 LYKLCELLELDKFLP
+378 LYKLCELLELDDFLH